1 MSQSLSIE
9 EKCLEMIKYGY
20 VVLKQFPRYEK
31 HGLAAEIRATMW
43 RTHRLIVTALKRYH
57 KKTTLTDL
65 DVELTLLKRQARLSK
80 ELGHIDSRRYQI
92 WITMMVEIGKM
103 LGGWIKHVNSNK
115 PVKAAAL

>member
-1 MSQSLSIE
+1 
-9 EKCLEMIKYGY
+9 MIKYGY

-80 ELGHIDSRRYQI
+80 ELGHASHANTFNLRTALFTKPFRR
-92 WITMMVEIGKM
+92 TNHE
-103 LGGWIKHVNSNK
+103 L
-115 PVKAAAL
+115 